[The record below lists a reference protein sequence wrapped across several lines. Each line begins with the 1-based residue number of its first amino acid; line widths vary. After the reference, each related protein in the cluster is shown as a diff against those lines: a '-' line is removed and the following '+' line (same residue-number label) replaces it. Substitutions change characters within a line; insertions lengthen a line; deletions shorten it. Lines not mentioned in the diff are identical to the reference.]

1 MMKVFPITSLS
12 RFSRFSD
19 QLLLRI
25 TVRLQDT
32 TTILFKS
39 SLFECP
45 ARLVSTAIRA
55 AFRISR
61 MELDHNIS
69 AAAE

>member
-1 MMKVFPITSLS
+1 MKVFPITYLS

-25 TVRLQDT
+25 TVRLEDT
-32 TTILFKS
+32 TSIILFKS
-39 SLFECP
+39 SLSECP
-45 ARLVSTAIRA
+45 TRLVSTAIRA

-61 MELDHNIS
+61 MGLNHNIS